1 MDHYRIQ
8 LLLDIVHK
16 TLNVPG
22 TEKIRAEA
30 LRELSEHN
38 EGMHRMPVPTEEHL
52 EEEHDPNPLPNP
64 IPIGGPYEE
73 RHPWSIWP

>member
-1 MDHYRIQ
+1 MDYERIQ

-30 LRELSEHN
+30 LRELYEHSKD
-38 EGMHRMPVPTEEHL
+38 MHRMEEDPSEETSNSTEEDS
-52 EEEHDPNPLPNP
+52 EDEPTSESNPYRRPL
-64 IPIGGPYEE
+64 
-73 RHPWSIWP
+73 

>member
-38 EGMHRMPVPTEEHL
+38 EGMHSMEHL
-52 EEEHDPNPLPNP
+52 EEEHEPESTSESNPYRRPL
-64 IPIGGPYEE
+64 
-73 RHPWSIWP
+73 

>member
-1 MDHYRIQ
+1 MDHERIQ

-38 EGMHRMPVPTEEHL
+38 EGMHRMGTSNTPTEEHL
-52 EEEHDPNPLPNP
+52 EEEHSEAASEPNPYRRPL
-64 IPIGGPYEE
+64 
-73 RHPWSIWP
+73 